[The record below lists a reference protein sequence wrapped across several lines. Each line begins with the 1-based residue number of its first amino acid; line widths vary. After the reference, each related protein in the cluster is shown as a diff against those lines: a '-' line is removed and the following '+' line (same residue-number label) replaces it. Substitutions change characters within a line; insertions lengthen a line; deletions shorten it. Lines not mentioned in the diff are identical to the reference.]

1 MTAPMMRIDDLT
13 EENLDD
19 VFRVCSY
26 NRLDDPL
33 QMEGIELKRKWLR
46 EIIEEHATCTK
57 IAYLDEKPVAQVLY
71 YPERIAPFL
80 AHPREGVVVLH
91 CCYNPFKE
99 AQGKGVGSALLQ
111 SLIREC
117 REGLPILGGAPCTFL
132 VAQPFTTGVGVP
144 LGEFYE
150 KNGFK
155 RGEGEMYLEIT
166 GEYQP
171 KRFTGYYPLP
181 EDLGRAVMFYDSM
194 CEWGYP
200 FAVRVKEFLRG
211 IEPNLVVKLIDK
223 WREPEEY
230 IRRGGKQL
238 LINAKPI
245 ESFWTEKEAFRREV
259 EGALRA

>member
-117 REGLPILGGAPCTFL
+117 REGLPILGRAPCTFL
-132 VAQPFTTGVGVP
+132 VAQPFTTGTGVP

-155 RGEGEMYLEIT
+155 QGEDEMYLEIT
-166 GEYQP
+166 GEYLP

-200 FAVRVKEFLRG
+200 FAVRVKESLRG
-211 IEPNLVVKLIDK
+211 IDPNLVVKLIDK

-238 LINAKPI
+238 LVNAKPI
-245 ESFWTEKEAFRREV
+245 ESFWTEKESFRREV
-259 EGALRA
+259 EGALRD

>member
-33 QMEGIELKRKWLR
+33 QMEGIELKRKRLR

-57 IAYLDEKPVAQVLY
+57 IAYLDERPVAQVLY

-99 AQGKGVGSALLQ
+99 AQGKGVGSALLKR
-111 SLIREC
+111 LIREC

>member
-1 MTAPMMRIDDLT
+1 MTISVEDLT
-13 EENLDD
+13 RGNLDD
-19 VFRVCSY
+19 VFKVCSY
-26 NRLDDPL
+26 NKLDDPL
-33 QMEGIELKRKWLR
+33 QREGIELKRRWLG
-46 EIIEEHATCTK
+46 EILEEHGPCTK
-57 IAYLDEKPVAQVLY
+57 IAYLEGRPVAQVLY
-71 YPERIAPFL
+71 YPEGIAPFL
-80 AHPREGVVVLH
+80 ARPRDGVVVLH
-91 CCYNPFKE
+91 CCYNPFEE

-117 REGLPILGGAPCTFL
+117 REGLPILGGDPCTFL

-150 KNGFK
+150 RNGFK
-155 RGEGEMYLEIT
+155 QGEGEMYLEIT
-166 GEYQP
+166 GEYHP

-200 FAVRVKEFLRG
+200 FAVRVREFLRG

-230 IRRGGKQL
+230 IRRGGQQL
-238 LINAKPI
+238 IVNARPI
-245 ESFWTEKEAFRREV
+245 ESFWTEREALRREV